1 MTSLSSFLPPPPP
14 LSFLLLKLDV
24 SLINSLSYLTALD
37 TASNNMLN
45 RSG

>member
-1 MTSLSSFLPPPPP
+1 MTSLSSFLPPSHAPP
-14 LSFLLLKLDV
+14 FLLLKLDV